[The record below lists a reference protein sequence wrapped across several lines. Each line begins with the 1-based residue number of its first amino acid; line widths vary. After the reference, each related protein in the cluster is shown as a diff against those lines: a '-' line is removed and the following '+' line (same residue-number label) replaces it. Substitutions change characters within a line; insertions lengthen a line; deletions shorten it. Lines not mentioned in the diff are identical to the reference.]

1 MMAAITS
8 RPKTPKLL
16 SSPSAR
22 LKNNGTP
29 IAGRVG
35 VKNPNHRSLLFA
47 HSQAAQT
54 APKSGLISESDGASV
69 LPCTGSTASRLL
81 SQAPLAA
88 SPIPDPSPLPH
99 LLLAQPLPFSPL
111 PRRVQDSNQPT
122 AYPIPDH
129 SPALLP
135 QLRLAPP

>member
-1 MMAAITS
+1 MMAAITF
-8 RPKTPKLL
+8 RAKTLKPW

-22 LKNNGTP
+22 LKNNGIP

-35 VKNPNHRSLLFA
+35 VKNRNNRSLLFA

-54 APKSGLISESDGASV
+54 APKSGSISESGGASV

-88 SPIPDPSPLPH
+88 SPIPDPSPLPP

-111 PRRVQDSNQPT
+111 QPLVQDSNQPT
-122 AYPIPDH
+122 AYLILDH
-129 SPALLP
+129 SPAFLP

>member
-1 MMAAITS
+1 MTAAITS
-8 RPKTPKLL
+8 RAKTPKLS

-35 VKNPNHRSLLFA
+35 VKNPNNRSLLFV

-54 APKSGLISESDGASV
+54 AHRSGSISEAVGASV
-69 LPCTGSTASRLL
+69 LPCTGSTASRLI

-88 SPIPDPSPLPH
+88 SPIPDPSPLPP

-111 PRRVQDSNQPT
+111 QRRVQDSN
-122 AYPIPDH
+122 
-129 SPALLP
+129 
-135 QLRLAPP
+135 